1 MSEEVI
7 SEGISLADRMTRL
20 NSAEPVFTDGG
31 HAEGTDGYNKV
42 FIRRRSNLD
51 NSKAELQR
59 DRRKKTHLYFLSF
72 HSIMNSC
79 YG

>member
-31 HAEGTDGYNKV
+31 HAEGTDGYNAQ
-42 FIRRRSNLD
+42 SLH
-51 NSKAELQR
+51 STLLMQLGQL
-59 DRRKKTHLYFLSF
+59 KKQNYKLK
-72 HSIMNSC
+72 
-79 YG
+79 

>member
-31 HAEGTDGYNKV
+31 HAEGTDGYNG
-42 FIRRRSNLD
+42 SLHSTLLMPLD
-51 NSKAELQR
+51 NSKSRTIL
-59 DRRKKTHLYFLSF
+59 K
-72 HSIMNSC
+72 
-79 YG
+79 